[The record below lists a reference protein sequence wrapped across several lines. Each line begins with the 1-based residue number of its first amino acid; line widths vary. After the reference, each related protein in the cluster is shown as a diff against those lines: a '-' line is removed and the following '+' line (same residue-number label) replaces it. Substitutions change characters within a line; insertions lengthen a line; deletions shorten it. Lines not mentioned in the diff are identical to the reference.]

1 MTIKALVF
9 DLDDT
14 LYDQIQ
20 PFERAL
26 KRHLSVPEEQLVHLY
41 LAFRHYADQVFE
53 AAATGKISLKDS
65 HVYRMKAALAD
76 FGYQVSDGMALT
88 IQIDYDY
95 YQGQLELSPI
105 YPAIFEACKQRG
117 ISLGIITNGP
127 HRHQLRKI
135 RTLGLQDWIE
145 QEKMVIS
152 GQVGMTKPNPAIF
165 KLMEERLGMAGQEI
179 CYVGDSFE
187 NDIIGAKSAGWQA
200 IWFNHR
206 KRQQPETSVEPDKV
220 VTEWLDLETA
230 IIEMG
235 N

>member
-53 AAATGKISLKDS
+53 AAATGKVSLKDS

-76 FGYQVSDGMALT
+76 FGYQVSDGLALT

-105 YPAIFEACKQRG
+105 YPAIFEACKQRD
-117 ISLGIITNGP
+117 ITLGIITNGP

-165 KLMEERLGMAGQEI
+165 KLTEERLGMAGQEI

>member
-1 MTIKALVF
+1 MKALVF

-53 AAATGKISLKDS
+53 AAATGKVSLKDS

-76 FGYQVSDGMALT
+76 FGYQVSDGLALT

-105 YPAIFEACKQRG
+105 YPAIFEACKQRD
-117 ISLGIITNGP
+117 ITLGIITNGP

-165 KLMEERLGMAGQEI
+165 KLTEERLGMAGQEI